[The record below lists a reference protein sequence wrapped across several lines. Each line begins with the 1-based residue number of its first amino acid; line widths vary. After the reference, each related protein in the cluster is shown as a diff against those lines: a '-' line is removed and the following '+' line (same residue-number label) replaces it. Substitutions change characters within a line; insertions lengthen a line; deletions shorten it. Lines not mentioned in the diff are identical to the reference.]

1 MKAKVLLKLL
11 SLPAQVIS
19 PDLADGSGINTNIWN
34 TASGFGLAV
43 AKSLLSDGWNV
54 VGVDWNEEAS
64 AKAVT
69 EVDGHTIHQ
78 ADVSDYPEL
87 AAAFARTWKRYGQ
100 LDFGKHKI
108 RDE

>member
-1 MKAKVLLKLL
+1 MS
-11 SLPAQVIS
+11 SL
-19 PDLADGSGINTNIWN
+19 DLTHSSGTNTNIWN

-64 AKAVT
+64 AEAMR
-69 EVDGHTIHQ
+69 EVAGLAIYQ

-100 LDFGKHKI
+100 LDFGKHNI
-108 RDE
+108 LYE